1 MVQSRRVQKVAAL
14 IKREISELLIDGI
27 RDARIQQAMVTITEV
42 EVSGDLQHCKIF
54 ISIYGEVAQKNEVM
68 EGLHSAQSFL
78 QGELGRRL
86 QMRRAPEVKFV
97 LDKGIEKGTSILK
110 VLTKL
115 EEERKDKGEVPFG
128 LDAEE

>member
-68 EGLHSAQSFL
+68 EGLHSA
-78 QGELGRRL
+78 
-86 QMRRAPEVKFV
+86 
-97 LDKGIEKGTSILK
+97 
-110 VLTKL
+110 
-115 EEERKDKGEVPFG
+115 
-128 LDAEE
+128 